1 MYNDFLIAEVNK
13 ICAKNTT
20 DDIFSQT
27 MSKAINEN
35 ESKKAK
41 KNHVEKTDEFE
52 SLQNEMACFY
62 KYKLEKQRLQRIINR
77 MELYSKLNLGEGPM
91 YIRCVL

>member
-27 MSKAINEN
+27 TSKAVNEH
-35 ESKKAK
+35 EGKKAK
-41 KNHVEKTDEFE
+41 
-52 SLQNEMACFY
+52 
-62 KYKLEKQRLQRIINR
+62 
-77 MELYSKLNLGEGPM
+77 
-91 YIRCVL
+91 